1 MRSGTF
7 VHCPSAR
14 FLSRSSLAGVALA
27 VALAAGV
34 APGSPREGRG
44 ADETAGEIASEAH
57 DEAHDEANDEAHDE
71 ANDEAAVTQ
80 VAGEGADT
88 ATAGGDASGAAPENG
103 PVTVRPIPTKL
114 ARHASHWAYQPIARP
129 EPPAPRDTAWP
140 RNDLDRFVL
149 AELEANGLA
158 PAPEADR
165 RTLLR
170 RAYLDLVGV
179 PPTLDEVESFV
190 ADRAPDAYERRL
202 EALLA
207 SPMYGER
214 WGRHWLDVARYAD
227 SNGVDEN
234 IAYANA
240 FRYRDWVI
248 SAFNDDIP
256 FDEFLVDQIA
266 GDLVPEPANPTAD
279 DDARTRGRIAALG
292 FLALGPKMLA
302 EPDKEKERVDVVDE
316 QIDIVTKAFLGQTLS
331 CARCHDHKFDPVS
344 AADYFAIAGVFRS
357 VSTFD
362 NIATVGRVAQR
373 PLATA
378 AEIARMEAWRAEA
391 GELDRARDEARS
403 ARDAA
408 RTARNAA
415 RLAAALERAAAD
427 DAGPTPAPFAAAMRA
442 AIAAGPS
449 PETRALD
456 AAIAARRAHEA
467 TRPADFPRALAVR
480 EALRD
485 GKPDET
491 PIHDR
496 GDHMSPTGAP
506 IARGVP
512 TVLEAALPGP
522 VFPADASGRLEL
534 ARWMADGE
542 NPLTA
547 RVAVNRIWTWHFGT
561 GLVDTPSN
569 FGVIGSKPSHPELLD
584 WLARR
589 FVADGWS
596 VKAMHRLVMTSAT
609 YRQAS
614 AVAEPLPSTDPDN
627 RLLSRFP
634 RRRIEAEAIR
644 DSVLATAG
652 TLDREMGGSLLTA
665 GDHAYVTNDQ
675 SGNAAKY
682 DSNRRSIYLP
692 VIRNAMF
699 GLFTAFDYPD
709 SSAPI
714 DCRPRT
720 VVAPQALF
728 FMNAPFVEEAAA
740 TLADRLAASRA
751 LTADRIEDAFRLV
764 LARAPHDDETAR
776 ATRFVMELEVNGMPP
791 RDALVR
797 LCHALLSTN
806 EFVTME

>member
-1 MRSGTF
+1 MPFS
-7 VHCPSAR
+7 PLDPPASAPAR
-14 FLSRSSLAGVALA
+14 AGSAWAPRAWLAATVSLAG
-27 VALAAGV
+27 LAAGARIAEV
-34 APGSPREGRG
+34 RAESFHDESSHDKSLRDEEAADSAPAVVGADADDADDVDMTADGAGGREGDG
-44 ADETAGEIASEAH
+44 
-57 DEAHDEANDEAHDE
+57 
-71 ANDEAAVTQ
+71 
-80 VAGEGADT
+80 
-88 ATAGGDASGAAPENG
+88 
-103 PVTVRPIPTKL
+103 TVRPIPAKL
-114 ARHASHWAYQPIARP
+114 ARHASHWSYQPMGRP
-129 EPPAPRDTAWP
+129 EPPATRDAGWA
-140 RNDLDRFVL
+140 RNGLDRFIL
-149 AELEANGLA
+149 AGLETNGLA

-170 RAYLDLVGV
+170 RAWLDLVGV
-179 PPTLDEVESFV
+179 PPSAEEVAAFV
-190 ADRAPDAYERRL
+190 ADRSPDAYERRL
-202 EALLA
+202 EGLLA

-234 IAYANA
+234 VAYANA
-240 FRYRDWVI
+240 FRYRDWVV
-248 SAFNDDIP
+248 SAFNRDLP

-266 GDLVPEPANPTAD
+266 GDLVPEPSTPTEAD
-279 DDARTRGRIAALG
+279 DERTRGRIAALG

-316 QIDIVTKAFLGQTLS
+316 QIDVVTKAFLAQTIS

-344 AADYFAIAGVFRS
+344 AADYYAIAGVFRS

-362 NIATVGRVAQR
+362 SIATVGRVAQR

-378 AEIARMEAWRAEA
+378 AEIARMDAWRARA
-391 GELDRARDEARS
+391 AELDSARDEARAARDR
-403 ARDAA
+403 ARDA
-408 RTARNAA
+408 RNAS
-415 RLAAALERAAAD
+415 RLAEALAEALESGRP
-427 DAGPTPAPFAAAMRA
+427 GPFAAAQRA
-442 AIAAGPS
+442 AIEAGPS
-449 PETRALD
+449 TETRALAASLD
-456 AAIAARRAHEA
+456 ARAAHQA
-467 TRPADFPRALAVR
+467 TRPADFARALGVR
-480 EALRD
+480 ESLKD

-491 PIHDR
+491 PVHDR
-496 GDHMSPTGAP
+496 GDHMSPTGAA

-512 TVLEAALPGP
+512 TVLEAALPAP
-522 VFPADASGRLEL
+522 SFPPDASGRLEL
-534 ARWMADGE
+534 ARWMADDE

-569 FGVIGSKPSHPELLD
+569 FGVIGSTPSHPELLD

-596 VKAMHRLVMTSAT
+596 VKAMHRLIMTSAT

-614 AVAEPLPSTDPDN
+614 AVPGPLPSTDPDN

-644 DSVLATAG
+644 DSVLAAAG
-652 TLDREMGGSLLTA
+652 TLDLEMGGSLLST

-682 DSNRRSIYLP
+682 DSNRRSLYLP

-728 FMNAPFVEEAAA
+728 FMNAPFVEEAAE
-740 TLADRLAASRA
+740 TLADRLEAGRA
-751 LTADRIEDAFRLV
+751 LTADRIEEAFRLV
-764 LARAPHDDETAR
+764 LARDPHDDESAR
-776 ATRFVMELEVNGMPP
+776 ATRFVMELEVNGMNA

>member
-1 MRSGTF
+1 M
-7 VHCPSAR
+7 
-14 FLSRSSLAGVALA
+14 A
-27 VALAAGV
+27 VALAAGI
-34 APGSPREGRG
+34 APSGVREGRLD
-44 ADETAGEIASEAH
+44 DETAPTE
-57 DEAHDEANDEAHDE
+57 
-71 ANDEAAVTQ
+71 
-80 VAGEGADT
+80 
-88 ATAGGDASGAAPENG
+88 ATAGASTDDATTAGDSASDAPPG
-103 PVTVRPIPTKL
+103 PVTIRPIPAKH

-129 EPPAPRDTAWP
+129 EPPAPRDAAWP
-140 RNDLDRFVL
+140 RNDLDRFIL

-179 PPTLDEVESFV
+179 PPSLAEVEAFV
-190 ADRAPDAYERRL
+190 ADPAPDAYERRVD
-202 EALLA
+202 ALLA

-234 IAYANA
+234 VAYANA

-266 GDLVPEPANPTAD
+266 GDLVPEPANPTEAD
-279 DDARTRGRIAALG
+279 DERTRGRIAALG

-362 NIATVGRVAQR
+362 SIATVGRVAQR

-378 AEIARMEAWRAEA
+378 AEIARMDAWRAKA
-391 GELDRARDEARS
+391 GELDRARDEARA

-408 RTARNAA
+408 RTTRNAA
-415 RLAAALERAAAD
+415 RLADALVRAADAAAD
-427 DAGPTPAPFAAAMRA
+427 ATSGAPPVRAPFAAAMRA

-456 AAIAARRAHEA
+456 AAIALRQAHEA
-467 TRPADFPRALAVR
+467 TRPADFARALGVR
-480 EALRD
+480 EALKD

-496 GDHMSPTGAP
+496 GDHMTPTGGP

-512 TVLEAALPGP
+512 TVLEAALPAP
-522 VFPADASGRLEL
+522 AFPADASGRLEF
-534 ARWMADGE
+534 ARWMADPE

-547 RVAVNRIWTWHFGT
+547 RVAVNRLWTWHFGT

-569 FGVIGSKPSHPELLD
+569 FGVIGSKPSHPLLLD

-596 VKAMHRLVMTSAT
+596 MKAMHRLVMTSAT
-609 YRQAS
+609 YREAS
-614 AVAEPLPSTDPDN
+614 AGAGPLPSSDPDN

-652 TLDREMGGSLLTA
+652 TLDREMGGTLLSI

-675 SGNAAKY
+675 SGNAARY

-728 FMNAPFVEEAAA
+728 FMNAPFVEEAAGA
-740 TLADRLAASRA
+740 IADRLVAAA
-751 LTADRIEDAFRLV
+751 PLTETRVREAFRQT
-764 LARAPHDDETAR
+764 LARDAHEDEAAR
-776 ATRFVMELEVNGMPP
+776 ARRFVMELEVNGMPA